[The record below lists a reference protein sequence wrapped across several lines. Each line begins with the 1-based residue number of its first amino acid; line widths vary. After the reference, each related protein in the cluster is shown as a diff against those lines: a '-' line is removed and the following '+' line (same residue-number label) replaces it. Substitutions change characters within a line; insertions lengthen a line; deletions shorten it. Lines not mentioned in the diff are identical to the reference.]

1 MSCVFP
7 IPESGEICG
16 ARRPPDT
23 HRPIM
28 HIDYAAFVAVP
39 PQPSLI
45 VAKPA
50 PVIDTAISGGV
61 AIRRR
66 RCEQRKSGAPHGR
79 SAPAFMSDPM
89 SGRVLTYS
97 SASITASTNCDYLRL
112 PLNYPLNVNDRATSL
127 SSPFKIKKVKVH
139 QLHLP
144 GTLRKADSAAG
155 RPQLHV
161 QAPSNAAAIPAHP
174 PRALPSLPSLRHA
187 GTQSPAP
194 QLAHQW
200 WPQQWL

>member
-1 MSCVFP
+1 MFEVYSTIP
-7 IPESGEICG
+7 IGAEFCG
-16 ARRPPDT
+16 PTIMRRFCCA
-23 HRPIM
+23 M
-28 HIDYAAFVAVP
+28 NKAP

-50 PVIDTAISGGV
+50 PVIDTAIAGCV
-61 AIRRR
+61 AIHERHIPA
-66 RCEQRKSGAPHGR
+66 GLWAPTGVCPCCHV
-79 SAPAFMSDPM
+79 
-89 SGRVLTYS
+89 GRVLTDS

-112 PLNYPLNVNDRATSL
+112 PLNVSDRATSL
-127 SSPFKIKKVKVH
+127 SSPFMIKKVKVH
-139 QLHLP
+139 QHMP

-174 PRALPSLPSLRHA
+174 LRALPSSPSLRHA